1 MHHKSPRKT
10 CDLLAR
16 KKSEKSLAQTHTNR
30 YVLQEVDI
38 IIMKFI
44 IQSIRP
50 IWRNRKTFPYC
61 QCHYID
67 ADLHYYDQ
75 ATSWMS
81 RHMHSTCVEIIAV
94 AIISLNDKR
103 EREPSVRDVV
113 RSLLFFSVAFFG
125 SFKCFFFRK
134 RRVYDKIKRPNTSS
148 VRIKTSSQTKHSDK
162 SIVFLPDSKVV
173 AANGCNSLSYFF
185 LHFFFFGYKNNFLT
199 TVNRS
204 NDGGGSGDDDR
215 RPMCTRNIYIFFK
228 KILDMLYLGQ
238 DRKIHKV

>member
-1 MHHKSPRKT
+1 MTHTTHTHTHLRRASNAVPAPRKQRREEKKSRNFYPTSHIRSKCYFSWNENETKFNAIYVGKCGEEKQTIDDTEESWSRANYANKKLHLMHHKSPRKT

-125 SFKCFFFRK
+125 SFKCFFFENVVCTTKSR
-134 RRVYDKIKRPNTSS
+134 DQTRPAF
-148 VRIKTSSQTKHSDK
+148 V
-162 SIVFLPDSKVV
+162 
-173 AANGCNSLSYFF
+173 
-185 LHFFFFGYKNNFLT
+185 
-199 TVNRS
+199 
-204 NDGGGSGDDDR
+204 
-215 RPMCTRNIYIFFK
+215 
-228 KILDMLYLGQ
+228 
-238 DRKIHKV
+238 